1 MLGSNKRTSLA
12 PTQQQQPQP
21 QQHRRHTSER
31 TFRTNRD
38 STFALAKQSVPK
50 RQSLPVPARASASS
64 STPAPASPA
73 LPPTS
78 ALPQNRKDWK
88 RAIVEIKK
96 LHIGKRYRAC
106 SARCIE
112 ILDSIKDKEDV
123 RVEPLYLIYLHFYAA
138 TCMEI
143 CARPLPT
150 ASMFRT
156 TLLQQA
162 RTNFEQAASLI
173 SAAENSVLKQAWRSS
188 GTFSSSGSSCHSPTS
203 SISSSIDSRAWTP
216 ESRMSSPT
224 SSVFSQEDLANN
236 TESANPTKRTKKV
249 SFSVPHE
256 EFDFGFSEPM
266 VRPDSPTLGMD
277 FGYFPAAN
285 TRQEE
290 VPQVPASKYQEV
302 ELPLPINTEIQQF
315 ENCEEDD
322 DTLNITK
329 SIDRFRDQ
337 LHELREQL
345 ERHSANLDQQL
356 EAMATE
362 PPKSP
367 TRGSGVGKEEL
378 RALDRQARIER
389 LRKDGWQRK
398 RFDTQ
403 RYEELCETVLAEL
416 TPA

>member
-1 MLGSNKRTSLA
+1 
-12 PTQQQQPQP
+12 
-21 QQHRRHTSER
+21 
-31 TFRTNRD
+31 
-38 STFALAKQSVPK
+38 
-50 RQSLPVPARASASS
+50 
-64 STPAPASPA
+64 
-73 LPPTS
+73 
-78 ALPQNRKDWK
+78 
-88 RAIVEIKK
+88 
-96 LHIGKRYRAC
+96 
-106 SARCIE
+106 
-112 ILDSIKDKEDV
+112 
-123 RVEPLYLIYLHFYAA
+123 
-138 TCMEI
+138 
-143 CARPLPT
+143 
-150 ASMFRT
+150 
-156 TLLQQA
+156 
-162 RTNFEQAASLI
+162 
-173 SAAENSVLKQAWRSS
+173 
-188 GTFSSSGSSCHSPTS
+188 
-203 SISSSIDSRAWTP
+203 
-216 ESRMSSPT
+216 
-224 SSVFSQEDLANN
+224 
-236 TESANPTKRTKKV
+236 
-249 SFSVPHE
+249 
-256 EFDFGFSEPM
+256 M
-266 VRPDSPTLGMD
+266 VRPDSPTLGID
-277 FGYFPAAN
+277 FGYFPATN

-290 VPQVPASKYQEV
+290 VPASKYQEV